1 MSYGIRGHSLLT
13 QCHTSQHYVNP
24 VGRKK
29 WPMLSFLNYVLE
41 FVSTQKEHITHSKHC
56 SQRHLNTATALSN
69 TYSLLF
75 LSWKLRLF
83 FSVKV
88 EAWSLTKAAYTVR
101 KLFEGPALCDF
112 SQWPWVRRKCS
123 SDALQTE
130 RTSSGHNLKGTLFFS
145 KMKCSFPPPWHLARY
160 FHQNEIE
167 VRRGQINIQ
176 TMEGWGG
183 EGSRNGK
190 GWTK

>member
-1 MSYGIRGHSLLT
+1 MTYAVISKLRFRICEHVKRTHYSL
-13 QCHTSQHYVNP
+13 
-24 VGRKK
+24 
-29 WPMLSFLNYVLE
+29 
-41 FVSTQKEHITHSKHC
+41 KHC

-112 SQWPWVRRKCS
+112 SQ
-123 SDALQTE
+123 
-130 RTSSGHNLKGTLFFS
+130 
-145 KMKCSFPPPWHLARY
+145 
-160 FHQNEIE
+160 
-167 VRRGQINIQ
+167 
-176 TMEGWGG
+176 
-183 EGSRNGK
+183 
-190 GWTK
+190 